1 MADTHTT
8 GHESHGETAGA
19 TPLRLWGVL
28 AEFGDVDSVV
38 GAAAKLREAGYTA
51 WDVHSSFPIHG
62 IDRVRGTSPTILP
75 WLVLIGGLSGL
86 AFGVILTWYTN
97 AQSTD
102 MPLSA
107 LEGYPFII
115 SGKPIWSLPANIPV
129 IFETTVLFSA
139 VTCVFGM
146 AILNRL
152 PMLYHPLFQY
162 ERFTRATDDKFF
174 IVIESRD
181 EQFDLEKTS
190 QLLETIGADA
200 VEPVKDR
207 A

>member
-8 GHESHGETAGA
+8 GHETHGDTAGA
-19 TPLRLWGVL
+19 SPLRLWGVL
-28 AEFGDVDSVV
+28 AEFADVDSV
-38 GAAAKLREAGYTA
+38 AAAAGKVREAGYEA

-75 WLVLIGGLSGL
+75 WIVLIGGLTGL

-97 AQSTD
+97 AQSADT
-102 MPLSA
+102 PIA
-107 LEGYPFII
+107 AWEGYPFII

-139 VTCVFGM
+139 LACVFGM

-181 EQFDLEKTS
+181 EKFDLNETT
-190 QLLETIGADA
+190 QLLESLGAAA